1 MHRASEASLK
11 DLVCGDYYFLCVG
24 TELRRD
30 DVAGL
35 RLCDLL
41 ESGGFPK
48 DRLIRCEFGV
58 ENCASA
64 VEEASVMKAVI
75 VDATLLLKQEV
86 RGIDYI
92 LTDLSS
98 VDDKISLVTSH
109 SIPAK
114 FVVEVL
120 ESEGLLK
127 EVLVLGIVAR
137 DLSLGEGLSEKTQEV
152 VEDLARTI
160 LSMWRACPEVS
171 HTTEVR

>member
-1 MHRASEASLK
+1 MSKVSVDSLK
-11 DLVCGDYYFLCVG
+11 DLACSDYYFLCVG

-30 DVAGL
+30 DAAGL
-35 RLCDLL
+35 RLCELL

-48 DRLIRCEFGV
+48 DRLIECEFGL

-64 VEEASVMKAVI
+64 IEEASVRRAVI
-75 VDATLLLKQEV
+75 VDAAILSKQGV
-86 RGIDYI
+86 READYI
-92 LTDLSS
+92 FTDLNS

-109 SIPAK
+109 SIPVK

-137 DLSLGEGLSEKTQEV
+137 DLSLGEGLSEKTRKA

-160 LSMWRACPEVS
+160 LDLYKDCV
-171 HTTEVR
+171 TK